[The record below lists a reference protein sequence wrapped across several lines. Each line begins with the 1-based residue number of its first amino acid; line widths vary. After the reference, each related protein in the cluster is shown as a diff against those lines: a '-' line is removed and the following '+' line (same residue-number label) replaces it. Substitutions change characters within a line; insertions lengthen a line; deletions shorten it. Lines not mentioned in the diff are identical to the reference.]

1 MKGET
6 LLHQVAVL
14 DKVLGERGPVL
25 ADVGLAKVVVEV
37 VHLVGVRPA
46 TLHRKVAAGRAESGG
61 GSTKWCVLSEMHRH
75 VHSVRCRCRDTDT

>member
-61 GSTKWCVLSEMHRH
+61 GSTKWCVLSERE
-75 VHSVRCRCRDTDT
+75 RDAQACPQRERCRDT